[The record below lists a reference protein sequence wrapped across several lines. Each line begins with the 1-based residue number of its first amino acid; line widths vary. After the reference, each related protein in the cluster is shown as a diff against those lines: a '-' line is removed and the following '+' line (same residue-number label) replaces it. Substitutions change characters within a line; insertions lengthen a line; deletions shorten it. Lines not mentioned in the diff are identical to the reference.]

1 METIRKFDVNKC
13 YKYTKYNPKS
23 ESIIESTQYYVAIAD
38 NIVRPIVT
46 DDKTFN
52 FEIKQELMNYFVE
65 VSKEEAF
72 AIKDMNSLNDNEVKE
87 VARMQQMIDSY
98 ETFICALNIMMISKR
113 EINYLAFTDTNLDKE
128 MNKIWRWVKEHKG
141 NK

>member
-1 METIRKFDVNKC
+1 MER
-13 YKYTKYNPKS
+13 
-23 ESIIESTQYYVAIAD
+23 
-38 NIVRPIVT
+38 
-46 DDKTFN
+46 
-52 FEIKQELMNYFVE
+52 
-65 VSKEEAF
+65 
-72 AIKDMNSLNDNEVKE
+72 LNDNEVKE

-98 ETFICALNIMMISKR
+98 EMFICALNIMMISKR